1 MLRCDLILGCTDS
14 NYARAAL
21 GDIASHYLVPVLD
34 LGVQMRAEN
43 GVLREQV
50 GEIARYGPGLPCPWC
65 RGRVNVEGIR
75 YETATEAERRFQAEA
90 ADEAELRGVDG
101 AQYWGGAP
109 PPEFTVGF
117 LTTTVGAMGA
127 GYAQNLLLG
136 SAKLP
141 HDRFQFD
148 LGLFSLGVVS
158 DERTPREGCSC
169 RKTKGRSDQARADRS
184 ISRPSHG
191 PKVTEAF
198 NDERCRS

>member
-1 MLRCDLILGCTDS
+1 
-14 NYARAAL
+14 L